1 MTTANQQQTTSTVL
15 SCQLCGCS
23 PAVSVTLRRH
33 VGMLIVQR
41 FCKWQGTLCHDHGVE
56 IANIFLR
63 KTLVQGW
70 WGATSFF
77 LNWFAVATDLVAL
90 QRASRLPSPEASQAD
105 GEPPAATSADFVD
118 SLTRAGSVRAFKKW
132 AATPEA
138 QAEIQQRVLAKLAE
152 SEARVRADHPEMF
165 EGSNLRP
172 DWRERLRP
180 EAAGGG
186 GRQ

>member
-1 MTTANQQQTTSTVL
+1 M
-15 SCQLCGCS
+15 
-23 PAVSVTLRRH
+23 
-33 VGMLIVQR
+33 QR
-41 FCKWQGTLCHDHGVE
+41 FCKWKGTLCHDHGVE

-77 LNWFAVATDLVAL
+77 FNWFAVATDLVAL
-90 QRASRLPSPEASQAD
+90 QRVSKLPSPEASQTVTVDAANPRN
-105 GEPPAATSADFVD
+105 GEPLVPTSADFVD

-138 QAEIQQRVLAKLAE
+138 QAELQRRVQAKLAE
-152 SEARVRADHPEMF
+152 SDAQLRADHPEMF
-165 EGSNLRP
+165 DGSTLRP

-180 EAAGGG
+180 EAAGGR